1 MLILPRISR
10 KLPTPLIAVAA
21 ATLLPVVLGWSR
33 VELLGP
39 LPRQF
44 PMPSLPVVPWDRW
57 NELVMAALA
66 LYLLASLESL
76 LSASVVDSLS
86 KSKTTKVDND
96 QELVGQGLGNL
107 ASALFGGLPVTG
119 VIARSATNIQAGA
132 RTRLSAIIHAVT
144 LLVMMFGLASLVAL
158 IPRAALAGVLI
169 AVALRMIEVH
179 LLRIL
184 WRSSRAEAVVFL
196 TTAGAIIVTDLIVG
210 VPVGLAAAF
219 VYVVIEMSKLDVRPV
234 PLVEPESGAGGDGT
248 GCHAVQVMRIDGP
261 LFFASG
267 FHLRSIVNRLNG
279 VRCVVFDM
287 SQVSF
292 LDVTGAEIL
301 EEAAEALQRRRV
313 RVLLVHPS
321 ESVSRRLRNLSSDG
335 LPTLRTCPVLDTLRD
350 AMRLAANEIGPDSLC
365 RSCQHRGDCV
375 GLTTALEASE
385 GHSENPTPHLHTL
398 GQPVETASN

>member
-1 MLILPRISR
+1 MLVLPRISR

-21 ATLLPVVLGWSR
+21 ATLLPVVFGWSR

-66 LYLLASLESL
+66 LFVLASLESL

-86 KSKTTKVDND
+86 KSRTTKVDND

-132 RTRLSAIIHAVT
+132 RTRLSAIVHAAT

-248 GCHAVQVMRIDGP
+248 G
-261 LFFASG
+261 
-267 FHLRSIVNRLNG
+267 
-279 VRCVVFDM
+279 
-287 SQVSF
+287 
-292 LDVTGAEIL
+292 
-301 EEAAEALQRRRV
+301 
-313 RVLLVHPS
+313 
-321 ESVSRRLRNLSSDG
+321 
-335 LPTLRTCPVLDTLRD
+335 
-350 AMRLAANEIGPDSLC
+350 
-365 RSCQHRGDCV
+365 
-375 GLTTALEASE
+375 
-385 GHSENPTPHLHTL
+385 
-398 GQPVETASN
+398 